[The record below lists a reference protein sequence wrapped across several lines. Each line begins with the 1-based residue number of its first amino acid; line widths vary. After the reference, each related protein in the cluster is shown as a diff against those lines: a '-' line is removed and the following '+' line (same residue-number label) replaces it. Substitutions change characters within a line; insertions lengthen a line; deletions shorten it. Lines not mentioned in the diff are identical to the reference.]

1 MKTDIT
7 LSRILLLIAVITFV
21 LVGFGVTLGTL
32 TPLELGS
39 FGLAFF
45 AAGFVV

>member
-7 LSRILLLIAVITFV
+7 LSRILLLVAVIVFV

-32 TPLELGS
+32 TPTELLA
-39 FGLAFF
+39 FGAAFF